1 MPNGRY
7 SGLAGKERVAFKR
20 ARFARRA
27 ADEWIDEYGDGATTT
42 EVPDRFIPVRHR
54 NPIMATLTV
63 PQGKELV
70 EATCEQLELPFDD
83 RAVEA
88 EKPETFDD
96 VLALPDVAWKPHAG
110 GRKAKDE
117 SVAALNREDKE
128 AGATNFAGVE
138 NQSMEREAS
147 TSEREEFTLHRFL
160 VGCLMGGA
168 AAAAIL
174 LAFRIVLN

>member
-7 SGLAGKERVAFKR
+7 RGLAGKERVAFKR

-27 ADEWIDEYGDGATTT
+27 ADEWIDEYGDSATMT
-42 EVPDRFIPVRHR
+42 EVSDRFIPVRHR
-54 NPIMATLTV
+54 NPFMATLTV

-70 EATCEQLELPFDD
+70 ETTCEQLELPFDD

-96 VLALPDVAWKPHAG
+96 VLALPDVAWKPHADG
-110 GRKAKDE
+110 WKAKDE
-117 SVAALNREDKE
+117 SVAVLSGEDKE
-128 AGATNFAGVE
+128 AGVTNSASIE
-138 NQSMEREAS
+138 NQSVEQGAS
-147 TSEREEFTLHRFL
+147 ASEGEEFTLHRFL
-160 VGCLMGGA
+160 FGCLMGGA

>member
-7 SGLAGKERVAFKR
+7 RGLAGKERVAFKR

-27 ADEWIDEYGDGATTT
+27 ADEWIDEYGDSATMT
-42 EVPDRFIPVRHR
+42 EVPDRFIPVRHG
-54 NPIMATLTV
+54 NPFMATLTV
-63 PQGKELV
+63 PQSEALID
-70 EATCEQLELPFDD
+70 ATCEQLELPFDD

-88 EKPETFDD
+88 EKPETFDE
-96 VLALPDVAWKPHAG
+96 VLALPDVAWKPHADG
-110 GRKAKDE
+110 WKAKDE
-117 SVAALNREDKE
+117 SVASLNREDKE
-128 AGATNFAGVE
+128 AGATNDTSIE
-138 NQSMEREAS
+138 NRSMERKAS
-147 TSEREEFTLHRFL
+147 TSNGEEFTLHRFL